1 MVLALD
7 PTRKGGQDRNNL
19 VTDGEPGAVELDFPL
34 RATEIP
40 QDLGLIA
47 DHLTVKVR
55 TPEGNSLSTTGR
67 SLMFSDR
74 NGQLWMKVHLGEGVF
89 QKVRSSRV
97 TVKTSAYLTLL
108 GNSRATLIPAG
119 AKSMEVRG
127 VGRCSFLPDNTHEW
141 VLILPSSLPT
151 TRRLL
156 QSYSRRKG
164 DS

>member
-40 QDLGLIA
+40 QDPGLIA
-47 DHLTVKVR
+47 GHLTVKVR

-74 NGQLWMKVHLGEGVF
+74 NGPALDEGPP
-89 QKVRSSRV
+89 RRR
-97 TVKTSAYLTLL
+97 
-108 GNSRATLIPAG
+108 GIPEG
-119 AKSMEVRG
+119 K
-127 VGRCSFLPDNTHEW
+127 
-141 VLILPSSLPT
+141 
-151 TRRLL
+151 
-156 QSYSRRKG
+156 K
-164 DS
+164 